1 MRLASCFYAV
11 VVSIFTPVD
20 AGINVALIYSDR
32 MPLLSVVHM
41 WTIFTPIIPGVEGA
55 LQRAI

>member
-41 WTIFTPIIPGVEGA
+41 WMIFTPIIPGVEGA

>member
-1 MRLASCFYAV
+1 M

-32 MPLLSVVHM
+32 MPLLSVGHLWM
-41 WTIFTPIIPGVEGA
+41 IFTPNIPGVECA
-55 LQRAI
+55 LKRAF